1 MCLVWRD
8 DFWSWLRGVGRSCR
22 VTECMGMSVALG
34 GTFFSFADVVGRD
47 IVRTYAG
54 ELADALS
61 CPNVGSM
68 LERFSWV
75 SGGVG
80 GDW

>member
-1 MCLVWRD
+1 
-8 DFWSWLRGVGRSCR
+8 
-22 VTECMGMSVALG
+22 MSVALG